1 MNAQTQKI
9 MNAQALT
16 EAREALDA
24 AHAKEAKARRAWHQ
38 SLGEGCKA
46 SDRAYQAWNDASAET
61 RAAAERVANLE
72 TQGAA

>member
-24 AHAKEAKARRAWHQ
+24 AHAKEAKARRAWHR
-38 SLGEGCKA
+38 SLGERRSV
-46 SDRAYQAWNDASAET
+46 SDYAYQVWNEASAVT
-61 RAAAERVANLE
+61 RAAADRVASLE
-72 TQGAA
+72 SQGAA